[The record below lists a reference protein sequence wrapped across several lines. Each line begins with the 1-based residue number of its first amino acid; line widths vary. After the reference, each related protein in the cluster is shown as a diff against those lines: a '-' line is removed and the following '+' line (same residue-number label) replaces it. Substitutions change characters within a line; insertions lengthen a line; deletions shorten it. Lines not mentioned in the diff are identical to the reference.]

1 MERQELKL
9 FSELYESSKPLE
21 TDDLETLQQKAKLYD
36 INPNL
41 NFKIMDN
48 MIKNENLT
56 TQDSENFYK
65 FFVNY
70 SNTIL

>member
-1 MERQELKL
+1 
-9 FSELYESSKPLE
+9 
-21 TDDLETLQQKAKLYD
+21 
-36 INPNL
+36 
-41 NFKIMDN
+41 MDH
-48 MIKNENLT
+48 MLKNEYLT

>member
-21 TDDLETLQQKAKLYD
+21 TDDLETLQQKSKLYD

-65 FFVNY
+65 FFVYY

>member
-21 TDDLETLQQKAKLYD
+21 TDDLETLQQKSKLYD

-41 NFKIMDN
+41 NFKIMDH
-48 MIKNENLT
+48 MLKNEYLT

-65 FFVNY
+65 FFVYY

>member
-21 TDDLETLQQKAKLYD
+21 TDDQETFQKKAKIYE

-48 MIKNENLT
+48 MLKR
-56 TQDSENFYK
+56 K
-65 FFVNY
+65 FNY
-70 SNTIL
+70 SRFRKLL